1 MKITIN
7 LYQDS
12 LRPQKDYFTLT
23 NVAIASVVSLLLMVT
38 WAGSI
43 YLKNIDVIT
52 SANKVTTELGYVEQ
66 ELANYQQA
74 LIKHNDSATFT
85 AQKIKFEREYQV
97 KSILLNKIMHKQ
109 VGKDVNYYHVMKDLT
124 EHHDHEIW
132 LTDFMFNEND
142 VVFNGFTTHS
152 NAVTRWLTFLQTTDS
167 FKDREFSHL
176 NIAAVDEQVLGFEAA
191 TSSDLVTPAV
201 GVE

>member
-12 LRPQKDYFTLT
+12 LRPQKNYFTLT
-23 NVAIASVVSLLLMVT
+23 NVLIASAASLLIMLS

-43 YLKNIDVIT
+43 YLKNLDVIT
-52 SANKVTTELGYVEQ
+52 AADKVNMELGYVEQ

-85 AQKIKFEREYQV
+85 SQKIKFEREYQV
-97 KSILLNKIMHKQ
+97 KNILLSKIMHKQ
-109 VGKDVNYYHVMKDLT
+109 SGKGVNFYHVMKDLT

-152 NAVTRWLTFLQTTDS
+152 NAVTRWLTFLQTTES

-176 NIAAVDEQVLGFEAA
+176 RIAAVDEQVLGFEAA
-191 TSSDLVTPAV
+191 TSAGLITPEE
-201 GVE
+201 GRE